1 MESLLTSLILQDAL
15 FRYYN
20 GGGPVPVGEEGG
32 PEPYA
37 AETISLASLV
47 SSVLYVDPN
56 GDDPGV
62 NGPGGPVMR
71 DIITSIGIARL
82 SSSMTNKDVGKQ
94 MRTVALDN
102 IVAQAEELRNM
113 G

>member
-1 MESLLTSLILQDAL
+1 LLLQNAL
-15 FRYYN
+15 FRFYN
-20 GGGPVPVGEEGG
+20 GNGPVPPGEEGG
-32 PEPYA
+32 PEPFA
-37 AETISLASLV
+37 AETMALSSLV

-62 NGPGGPVMR
+62 HGPGGPVMR

-82 SSSMTNKDVGKQ
+82 ASTMTNKDVGNQ
-94 MRTVALDN
+94 MRIAALDN
-102 IVAQAEELRNM
+102 IVAQAEELRSK